1 MAEFHI
7 TKNRNFHAAKAAK
20 NDEFY
25 TREEDIANELR
36 WYRPHFKDKVVYC
49 NCDDPTVSAFFQYF
63 KKSFNRLGIKKL
75 ITTCYKNQNASL
87 FSQNDSDRAICLE
100 YYGTDADD
108 NLPLDEEIIKNCSRK
123 LEGDGDFRSEE
134 CIKLLEEADI
144 VVTNPPFSLFR
155 EYVANLF
162 ENNKIFLILGNMNA
176 ISCKEIFPLLKN
188 NQMWLGVT
196 PRGIDFEVP
205 TKGSEKKF
213 VNVNAV
219 WYTNL
224 EHERR
229 NEKLRLWKKY
239 TPNDFPKYDNFDAI
253 EISRVSDIPVEY
265 DGLMGVPITF
275 LDKYS
280 PTQFQIIGTAR
291 ELTKNAHG
299 KSSQFFLNGK
309 ELYTRIVIKKI

>member
-1 MAEFHI
+1 M
-7 TKNRNFHAAKAAK
+7 
-20 NDEFY
+20 
-25 TREEDIANELR
+25 
-36 WYRPHFKDKVVYC
+36 
-49 NCDDPTVSAFFQYF
+49 
-63 KKSFNRLGIKKL
+63 
-75 ITTCYKNQNASL
+75 
-87 FSQNDSDRAICLE
+87 
-100 YYGTDADD
+100 
-108 NLPLDEEIIKNCSRK
+108 
-123 LEGDGDFRSEE
+123 EGDGDFRSEE

-196 PRGIDFEVP
+196 PRGMDFEVP

-224 EHERR
+224 EHDRR

-309 ELYTRIVIKKI
+309 ELYTRIVIRRI